1 MLLSQYTIGDHDH
14 QAREL
19 SEFADL
25 CTRLQYYIVR
35 ITGDYTAAIHLLQE
49 HGVQSRLSLEEIDI
63 AGGSLD
69 LLADLACLADYLNDQ
84 QREAEKEKTV

>member
-1 MLLSQYTIGDHDH
+1 MMLSQYTIGGPDHE
-14 QAREL
+14 AVEL

-25 CTRLQYYIVR
+25 CTRLQDYIIR
-35 ITGDYTAAIHLLQE
+35 ITGDYTAAVHLLNE
-49 HGVQSRLSLEEIDI
+49 HGIQSRLSLEEIDI

-69 LLADLACLADYLNDQ
+69 LLADLACLADYIKDQ